1 MVYDYLVD
9 FYFRTKEQATMQQV
23 AKPQG
28 CMVVNVPDNPEI
40 LQAMQQV
47 EDDMTCM
54 RVLLNDCKKYISEEE
69 YQKRS
74 TSIEKC
80 HGYHANRSGKDADV
94 EAANRTSQILKET
107 LLKQGSLIAA

>member
-1 MVYDYLVD
+1 
-9 FYFRTKEQATMQQV
+9 MQQV

-28 CMVVNVPDNPEI
+28 RMVVNVPDNLEI

-74 TSIEKC
+74 TSIE
-80 HGYHANRSGKDADV
+80 SVMDTM
-94 EAANRTSQILKET
+94 RTDLAKMLMLKPQIVPVRY
-107 LLKQGSLIAA
+107 